1 MNYYFIY
8 KPKFPTKIIFSNW
21 EKETRNR
28 EKKKKK
34 QKKRE
39 LKGNLRKKW
48 LTCGSESEAREEKEK
63 QKRESWELEGNGWS
77 SGWWAL
83 GSHCHRHRHCRSV
96 FQWRCCLSLW
106 DVRSDNNIG
115 KEREKQ
121 VGRSESK
128 SLWKCN
134 YALINKIKMSGC
146 DNHCF

>member
-21 EKETRNR
+21 EKETQNR

-83 GSHCHRHRHCRSV
+83 GSHCHCHRHCRSLLNSDLV
-96 FQWRCCLSLW
+96 SDLWALCFNAVVVVVVVW
-106 DVRSDNNIG
+106 DVRSV
-115 KEREKQ
+115 RP
-121 VGRSESK
+121 
-128 SLWKCN
+128 N
-134 YALINKIKMSGC
+134 YNLQIII
-146 DNHCF
+146 